1 MNKIN
6 YKFDFEID
14 ICIITT
20 MTKTNKER
28 VNMFKNIDL
37 EKLTYDELQLLG
49 NIINLYVS
57 NNNPE
62 VISEFDKAELQDY
75 ENKIWEAQAIN
86 NYADELE
93 KEYNQQ
99 QKDNAKMYALND
111 IERDNQ

>member
-6 YKFDFEID
+6 YIFDFEID

>member
-1 MNKIN
+1 MTLKAI
-6 YKFDFEID
+6 YEHT
-14 ICIITT
+14 TT
-20 MTKTNKER
+20 MTKTNIER

-111 IERDNQ
+111 IERDERG

>member
-1 MNKIN
+1 
-6 YKFDFEID
+6 
-14 ICIITT
+14 

-49 NIINLYVS
+49 SMVNLYVS
-57 NNNPE
+57 NNNPK

-75 ENKIWEAQAIN
+75 ENKIWEAQSIN

-93 KEYNQQ
+93 KEYD
-99 QKDNAKMYALND
+99 KAIEDNAKMYALND
-111 IERDNQ
+111 IERATSPDEK